1 MTIMLTT
8 VQNGR
13 TTAQHSDIY
22 QSFRSKLA
30 GFNIEL
36 GEDKTKYTQAL
47 FKKANSIIK
56 AEEKKLE
63 KLNRE
68 KKKIFPKIP
77 Q

>member
-1 MTIMLTT
+1 MLTT

-13 TTAQHSDIY
+13 TTVQYSTNY
-22 QSFRSKLA
+22 QLFRSKLA
-30 GFNIEL
+30 DFNIEL
-36 GEDKTKYTQAL
+36 KDDKEHYADVL
-47 FKKANSIIK
+47 FKKANSIIQ

-68 KKKIFPKIP
+68 KKKIFPRIP